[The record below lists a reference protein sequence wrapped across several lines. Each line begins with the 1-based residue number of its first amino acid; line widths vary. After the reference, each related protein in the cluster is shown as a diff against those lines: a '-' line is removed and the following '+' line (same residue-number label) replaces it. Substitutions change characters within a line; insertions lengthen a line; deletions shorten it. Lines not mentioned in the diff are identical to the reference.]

1 MTLTGQDPALLR
13 RLNAAAVLR
22 ALHAADELTLTQLVK
37 TTAVSRATVEDVIA
51 GLDELV
57 EEVGVKLGDPR
68 PVGRPAK
75 RYRFRADAGHV
86 VGLDIG
92 PHKVL
97 ALTADLKGRIVDR
110 RRTVVTPETS
120 TADRIAAAKL
130 VVRRTLRAV
139 GVEPGEVRAI
149 GVATTG
155 VVDPA
160 DGRILISDRLPGWAG
175 VDLPAALG
183 GLADGPVLV
192 GNDTNL
198 AALAEHWCGAA
209 VGANDVIC
217 LLAGRSIAAGLLIG
231 GKLHRGRNGAAGE
244 IGVMRAFGWYTAFD
258 RFLAYGGDVPTA
270 ERGVSAAE
278 RDVSA
283 AERDVS
289 AADAGERG
297 LSAAE
302 RDVPV
307 AAGRDVPVAEAAER
321 VFEAVRQGDAEAAAI
336 VRAFARD
343 LAKGVGAAV
352 LTMDPELVVLGGGLS
367 GARELLAAP
376 LREELAELCLFP
388 VRVESSELGSESV
401 ALGAVRL
408 ALDQVEQTI
417 FGV

>member
-1 MTLTGQDPALLR
+1 VTLTGQDPALLR
-13 RLNAAAVLR
+13 RLNSAAVLR
-22 ALHAADELTLTQLVK
+22 ALHAADELTLTQLVQ
-37 TTAVSRATVEDVIA
+37 TTSISRATVEDVIA
-51 GLDELV
+51 GLDDLV
-57 EEVGVKLGDPR
+57 EEVGRKEGDPR
-68 PVGRPAK
+68 PVGRPAR

-120 TADRIAAAKL
+120 TGDRIAAAKS
-130 VVRRTLRAV
+130 VVRRTLRAA
-139 GVEPGEVRAI
+139 GVEPGGVRAL

-160 DGRILISDRLPGWAG
+160 TGTILISDRLPGWAG
-175 VDLPAALG
+175 VDLSATLS

-209 VGANDVIC
+209 VGAEDVIC
-217 LLAGRSIAAGLLIG
+217 ILAGRSIAAGLLIG
-231 GKLHRGRNGAAGE
+231 GKLHLGRNGAAGE

-258 RFLAYGGDVPTA
+258 RFLAYGGDVPA
-270 ERGVSAAE
+270 
-278 RDVSA
+278 
-283 AERDVS
+283 
-289 AADAGERG
+289 
-297 LSAAE
+297 
-302 RDVPV
+302 
-307 AAGRDVPVAEAAER
+307 AEAAER
-321 VFEAVRQGDAEAAAI
+321 VFDAVRQGDAEAAAI

-367 GARELLAAP
+367 GAGELLAKP

-388 VRVESSELGSESV
+388 VRVETSELGGESV

-408 ALDQVEQTI
+408 ALDHVEHTL

>member
-22 ALHAADELTLTQLVK
+22 TLHAADELTLTQLVK
-37 TTAVSRATVEDVIA
+37 TTSISRATVEDVIA

-57 EEVGVKLGDPR
+57 EEVGIKVGDPR

-75 RYRFRADAGHV
+75 RYRFRAEAGHV

-110 RRTVVTPETS
+110 RRTVLIPETG
-120 TADRIAAAKL
+120 TADRIAAARS

-139 GVEPGEVRAI
+139 GVEPGQVRAL

-175 VDLPAALG
+175 VDLPAALD

-209 VGANDVIC
+209 VGAKDVIC
-217 LLAGRSIAAGLLIG
+217 LLAGRSVAAGLLIG
-231 GKLHRGRNGAAGE
+231 GKLHAGRNGAAGE

-258 RFLAYGGDVPTA
+258 RFLAYGGDAPS
-270 ERGVSAAE
+270 G
-278 RDVSA
+278 
-283 AERDVS
+283 
-289 AADAGERG
+289 
-297 LSAAE
+297 
-302 RDVPV
+302 
-307 AAGRDVPVAEAAER
+307 EAAKR
-321 VFEAVRQGDAEAAAI
+321 VFEAVREGDAEAAAI

-367 GARELLAAP
+367 GAGELLAAP

-388 VRVESSELGSESV
+388 VRVESSELGGESV

-408 ALDQVEQTI
+408 ALDHAEHAM
-417 FGV
+417 FGVGPA

>member
-51 GLDELV
+51 GLAGLV
-57 EEVGVKLGDPR
+57 EEVGVKAGDPR

-183 GLADGPVLV
+183 GLAAGPVLV

-231 GKLHRGRNGAAGE
+231 GKLHQGRNGAAGE

-258 RFLAYGGDVPTA
+258 RFLAYGGDVP
-270 ERGVSAAE
+270 
-278 RDVSA
+278 
-283 AERDVS
+283 
-289 AADAGERG
+289 
-297 LSAAE
+297 AAE

-307 AAGRDVPVAEAAER
+307 AAEAAGRDVPVAEAAER

-408 ALDQVEQTI
+408 ALDRVERTI